1 MIATEFRAR
10 LGTCSILTL
19 RNKRRHEGVFVLG
32 SIGASDDTSF
42 ALAPGIGCQA
52 QADHGGQGENRGA
65 ILRKSLNDRKI
76 DLKHESTLKTLN

>member
-1 MIATEFRAR
+1 MK
-10 LGTCSILTL
+10 GY
-19 RNKRRHEGVFVLG
+19 
-32 SIGASDDTSF
+32 SF
-42 ALAPGIGCQA
+42 WGALAPPTTRVSRWPPGIGCQA